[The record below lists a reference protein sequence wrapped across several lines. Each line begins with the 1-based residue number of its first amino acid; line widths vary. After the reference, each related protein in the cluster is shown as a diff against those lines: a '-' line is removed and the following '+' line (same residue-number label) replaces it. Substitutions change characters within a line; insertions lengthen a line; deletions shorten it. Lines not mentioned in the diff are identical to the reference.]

1 VTTVFKAMILLTRH
15 DDMSSQEFRDWW
27 LNQHAPLAK
36 QLPDVRRITFNVVDA
51 PNLTA
56 VGAPGGPVD
65 GQVDG
70 IAELWFDSQAAFE
83 AAYASDL
90 GRQVVADSM
99 AHVSHR
105 VRLFVDEQPFL

>member
-1 VTTVFKAMILLTRH
+1 MFKAMILLTRR
-15 DDMSSQEFRDWW
+15 DDMSAQEFRDWW
-27 LNQHAPLAK
+27 LNQHAPLAQ

-51 PNLTA
+51 PNDSAT
-56 VGAPGGPVD
+56 GAPGGQVD

-83 AAYASDL
+83 AAYATEI
-90 GRQVVADSM
+90 GQQVVADSM